1 MEATFQRIYM
11 DHHATTPLDP
21 RVLEVMMPYLTNEF
35 GNASSNTHVFGWRAK
50 EAVELAR
57 QQVARLIGSSPKEI
71 IFTNGATESDNLAIK
86 GIAQQYRRKGNHL
99 ITSQIEHSAILE
111 SCKMLEKDGF
121 EVTFLPVDQY
131 GMVDPQ
137 DVKEAITDHTRLI
150 SIIYAS
156 NEVGTINPLTEIGE
170 ISQNHGVL
178 FHSDAVQ
185 GIGKIESNVDTLK
198 VDLMSLTA
206 HKMYGPKGIGALH
219 IRSKRPKIRITP
231 QNHGGG
237 QEAKIRSG
245 TLNVP
250 SIVGF
255 GKACEIAQSE
265 MAAEAKHLTHLRN
278 QLRQRISEN
287 IDFTHVHGHPEKRL
301 PGNLNISFEFVESLS
316 LLENLSNIAL
326 STGSA
331 CSSSSIEAS
340 RVLVAMGVEEELA
353 RAPIRFGLGRGNT
366 LDQVNFVAAQLAEQ
380 VTKLRD
386 LSSMYKMVS
395 KGGYQTV

>member
-1 MEATFQRIYM
+1 MNKNDLIAS
-11 DHHATTPLDP
+11 
-21 RVLEVMMPYLTNEF
+21 V
-35 GNASSNTHVFGWRAK
+35 ASSAGLSK
-50 EAVELAR
+50 
-57 QQVARLIGSSPKEI
+57 
-71 IFTNGATESDNLAIK
+71 
-86 GIAQQYRRKGNHL
+86 
-99 ITSQIEHSAILE
+99 
-111 SCKMLEKDGF
+111 
-121 EVTFLPVDQY
+121 
-131 GMVDPQ
+131 
-137 DVKEAITDHTRLI
+137 
-150 SIIYAS
+150 
-156 NEVGTINPLTEIGE
+156 
-170 ISQNHGVL
+170 
-178 FHSDAVQ
+178 SDATRS
-185 GIGKIESNVDTLK
+185 IESLLDAVTNALK
-198 VDLMSLTA
+198 RDEKV
-206 HKMYGPKGIGALH
+206 
-219 IRSKRPKIRITP
+219 
-231 QNHGGG
+231 
-237 QEAKIRSG
+237 
-245 TLNVP
+245 

-386 LSSMYKMVS
+386 LSSMYKMVR

>member
-1 MEATFQRIYM
+1 
-11 DHHATTPLDP
+11 
-21 RVLEVMMPYLTNEF
+21 
-35 GNASSNTHVFGWRAK
+35 
-50 EAVELAR
+50 
-57 QQVARLIGSSPKEI
+57 
-71 IFTNGATESDNLAIK
+71 
-86 GIAQQYRRKGNHL
+86 
-99 ITSQIEHSAILE
+99 
-111 SCKMLEKDGF
+111 
-121 EVTFLPVDQY
+121 
-131 GMVDPQ
+131 MVDPQ
-137 DVKEAITDHTRLI
+137 DVKEAITDHTILI

-156 NEVGTINPLTEIGE
+156 NEVGTINPLSEIGE

-353 RAPIRFGLGRGNT
+353 RSPIRFGLGRGNT
-366 LDQVNFVAAQLAEQ
+366 LDQVNFVAAQIVEQ

-386 LSSMYKMVS
+386 LSSMYKMVR

>member
-1 MEATFQRIYM
+1 MEKTFQRIYM

-21 RVLEVMMPYLTNEF
+21 RVLETMMPYLTSEF
-35 GNASSNTHVFGWRAK
+35 ANASSNTHAFGWRAK

-57 QQVARLIGSSPKEI
+57 QQIAKLIGCNPEEI

-86 GIAQQYRRKGNHL
+86 GVAQQYRRKGNHL

-111 SCKMLEKDGF
+111 SCKTLEKDGF
-121 EVTFLPVDQY
+121 EVTYLPVDQY
-131 GMVDPQ
+131 CMVDPQ
-137 DVKEAITDHTRLI
+137 DVKEAITDQTILI

-156 NEVGTINPLTEIGE
+156 NEVGTINPLSEIGE
-170 ISQNHGVL
+170 ISQDHGVL

-185 GIGKIESNVDTLK
+185 GIGKVESSVDTLK

-219 IRSKRPKIRITP
+219 IRSKRPKIRIKP

-237 QEAKIRSG
+237 QEANIRSG

-255 GKACEIAQSE
+255 GAACEIAQSE
-265 MAAEAKHLTHLRN
+265 MEAEAKHLTNLRN
-278 QLRQRISEN
+278 HLHQKISEN
-287 IDFTHVHGHPEKRL
+287 IDFMHVHGHPEKRL

-331 CSSSSIEAS
+331 CSSSSIETS
-340 RVLVAMGVEEELA
+340 RVLMAMGVEEELA
-353 RAPIRFGLGRGNT
+353 RSPIRFGLGRSNT
-366 LDQVNFVAAQLAEQ
+366 LNQVNFVADQLSKQ
-380 VTKLRD
+380 VTKLRN
-386 LSSMYKMVS
+386 LSSMYKIVR
-395 KGGYQTV
+395 KGSQQKA

>member
-1 MEATFQRIYM
+1 METTFQRIYM

-21 RVLEVMMPYLTNEF
+21 RVLETMMPYLTSEF
-35 GNASSNTHVFGWRAK
+35 GNASSNTHAFGWRAK

-57 QQVARLIGSSPKEI
+57 QQIAKLIGCNPEEI

-86 GIAQQYRRKGNHL
+86 GVAQQYRRKGNHL

-111 SCKMLEKDGF
+111 SCKTLEKDGF
-121 EVTFLPVDQY
+121 EVTYLPVDQY

-137 DVKEAITDHTRLI
+137 DVKEAITDQTILI

-156 NEVGTINPLTEIGE
+156 NEVGTINPLSEIGE
-170 ISQNHGVL
+170 ISQDHGVL

-219 IRSKRPKIRITP
+219 IRSTRPKIRIKP

-237 QEAKIRSG
+237 QEANIRSG

-250 SIVGF
+250 NIVGF
-255 GKACEIAQSE
+255 GTACEIAQSE
-265 MAAEAKHLTHLRN
+265 MEAEAKHLTNLRN
-278 QLRQRISEN
+278 HLHQKISEN
-287 IDFTHVHGHPEKRL
+287 IDCIQVHGHPEKRL
-301 PGNLNISFEFVESLS
+301 PGNLNVSFEFVESLS

-331 CSSSSIEAS
+331 CSSSSMEAS
-340 RVLVAMGVEEELA
+340 RVLMAMGVEEELA
-353 RAPIRFGLGRGNT
+353 RSPIRFGLGRGNT
-366 LDQVNFVAAQLAEQ
+366 LDQVNFVADQLSKQ
-380 VTKLRD
+380 ITKLRE
-386 LSSMYKMVS
+386 LSSMYKIIR
-395 KGGYQTV
+395 KGSHQTV

>member
-1 MEATFQRIYM
+1 MEATFHRIYM

-21 RVLEVMMPYLTNEF
+21 RVLEAMMPYFTSEF
-35 GNASSNTHVFGWRAK
+35 GNASSNTHAFGWRAK
-50 EAVELAR
+50 EAVDLAR
-57 QQVARLIGSSPKEI
+57 QQVAKLIGCNPEEI

-86 GIAQQYRRKGNHL
+86 GISQQYRRKGNHL

-111 SCKMLEKDGF
+111 SCKALEKDGF
-121 EVTFLPVDQY
+121 EVTYLPVDQY

-137 DVKEAITDHTRLI
+137 DVKEAITDHTILI

-156 NEVGTINPLTEIGE
+156 NEVGTINSLSEIGE

-198 VDLMSLTA
+198 VDLMSITA

-219 IRSKRPKIRITP
+219 IRSKRPKTRVVP

-255 GKACEIAQSE
+255 GKACEIAQFE
-265 MAAEAKHLTHLRN
+265 MEAEAKHLTHLRN
-278 QLRQRISEN
+278 QLCQKISES
-287 IDFTHVHGHPEKRL
+287 IDFVHVHGHPEKRL
-301 PGNLNISFEFVESLS
+301 PGNLNVSFEFVESLS
-316 LLENLSNIAL
+316 LLESLTGIAL

-331 CSSSSIEAS
+331 CSSTSTEAS

-366 LDQVNFVAAQLAEQ
+366 LDQIDFVATQLAEQ

-386 LSSMYKMVS
+386 LSPMYKLVRKGNYQMV
-395 KGGYQTV
+395 

>member
-1 MEATFQRIYM
+1 
-11 DHHATTPLDP
+11 
-21 RVLEVMMPYLTNEF
+21 
-35 GNASSNTHVFGWRAK
+35 
-50 EAVELAR
+50 
-57 QQVARLIGSSPKEI
+57 
-71 IFTNGATESDNLAIK
+71 
-86 GIAQQYRRKGNHL
+86 
-99 ITSQIEHSAILE
+99 
-111 SCKMLEKDGF
+111 
-121 EVTFLPVDQY
+121 
-131 GMVDPQ
+131 
-137 DVKEAITDHTRLI
+137 
-150 SIIYAS
+150 
-156 NEVGTINPLTEIGE
+156 
-170 ISQNHGVL
+170 
-178 FHSDAVQ
+178 
-185 GIGKIESNVDTLK
+185 
-198 VDLMSLTA
+198 MSLTA

-265 MAAEAKHLTHLRN
+265 MATEAKHLTHLRN

-353 RAPIRFGLGRGNT
+353 RSPIRFGLGRGNT
-366 LDQVNFVAAQLAEQ
+366 LDQVNFVAAQIVEQ

-386 LSSMYKMVS
+386 LSSMYKMVR

>member
-1 MEATFQRIYM
+1 MEKTFQRIYM

-21 RVLEVMMPYLTNEF
+21 RVLETMMPYLTSEF
-35 GNASSNTHVFGWRAK
+35 GNASSNTHAFGWRAK

-57 QQVARLIGSSPKEI
+57 QQIAKLIGCNPEEI

-86 GIAQQYRRKGNHL
+86 GVAQQYRRKGNHL

-111 SCKMLEKDGF
+111 SCKTLEKEGF
-121 EVTFLPVDQY
+121 EVTYLPVDQY

-137 DVKEAITDHTRLI
+137 DVKEAITDQTILI

-156 NEVGTINPLTEIGE
+156 NEVGTINPLSEIGE
-170 ISQNHGVL
+170 ISQDHGVL

-219 IRSKRPKIRITP
+219 IRSKRPKIRIKP

-237 QEAKIRSG
+237 QEANIRSG

-250 SIVGF
+250 NIVGF
-255 GKACEIAQSE
+255 GTACEIAQSE
-265 MAAEAKHLTHLRN
+265 MEAEAKHLTNLRN
-278 QLRQRISEN
+278 HLHQKISEN
-287 IDFTHVHGHPEKRL
+287 IDCIQVHGHPEKRL
-301 PGNLNISFEFVESLS
+301 PGNLNVSFEFVESLS

-340 RVLVAMGVEEELA
+340 RVLMAMGVEEELA
-353 RAPIRFGLGRGNT
+353 RSPIRFGLGRSNT
-366 LDQVNFVAAQLAEQ
+366 LNQVNFVADQLSKQ
-380 VTKLRD
+380 VTKLRN
-386 LSSMYKMVS
+386 LSSMYKIVR
-395 KGGYQTV
+395 KGSQQKA